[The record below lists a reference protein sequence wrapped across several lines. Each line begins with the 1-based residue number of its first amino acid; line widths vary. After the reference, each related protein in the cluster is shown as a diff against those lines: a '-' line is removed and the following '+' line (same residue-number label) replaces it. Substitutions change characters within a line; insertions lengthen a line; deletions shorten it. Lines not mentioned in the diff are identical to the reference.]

1 MTSDRTMIVNL
12 MRLIRRQNRE
22 IDQLK
27 DAFLSLAWVLADRDP
42 ALVAEMQAKLP
53 EVIALEKAEL
63 PQEAEADEQWDAW
76 LQLREQE
83 TITGKEAPTQ

>member
-1 MTSDRTMIVNL
+1 MIVNL

-83 TITGKEAPTQ
+83 TNTGKEARTQ